1 MYSKVKDVKIGDTVF
16 VDRFNHKGTV
26 IDIKEGNVYSINDKN
41 VVCVFTDR
49 DRFKII
55 DTINFIAKVI
65 LDIMFFFTKR
75 PKLK

>member
-26 IDIKEGNVYSINDKN
+26 IDIKEGKVYSINDKN

-65 LDIMFFFTKR
+65 LDIVFFFTKR